1 MSKQTKTTIKPNLP
15 KRATPKKPVK
25 ELSFPNLFQV
35 NTPWTL
41 TTTSATA
48 NQQIGKYKPKHSRF
62 YINAIIIEVYLSTLS
77 TTASLLG
84 TISILNNTDTF
95 LGPFEASNT
104 TSGALFGIVI
114 PLGKDIFIDD
124 TETISAVCTPT
135 TTTSTVWVVTL
146 IGYER

>member
-1 MSKQTKTTIKPNLP
+1 VSKLTKTSIKPA
-15 KRATPKKPVK
+15 RAPKKPVGPK
-25 ELSFPNLFQV
+25 ELLFPKIFQI

-48 NQQIGKYKPKHSRF
+48 NQQIGKYKPLHHRF
-62 YINAIIIEVYLSTLS
+62 YINAVIIEVYLSTLS

-84 TISILNNTDTF
+84 TISLLNNTDTM

-104 TSGALFGIVI
+104 SSGALFGVVI
-114 PLGKDIFIDD
+114 PLGKDVFIDN

-146 IGYER
+146 VGYEV